1 MTSSDKRMDRALEGL
16 PILAPGCSAWR
27 AIDARLDA
35 LESRARVRKLCR
47 YSGAL
52 AASVL
57 IAVLAFGSW
66 HAAQEGMDELQRIVD
81 TAIRDARPDL
91 MFSSHRYSG
100 DSPAL
105 DALLV
110 NAAPRG
116 AAKGRYIGDAAQDGE
131 KTESGVESASNEF

>member
-1 MTSSDKRMDRALEGL
+1 MDRALEGL
-16 PILAPGCSAWR
+16 PILAPGYSAWQ
-27 AIDARLDA
+27 AIDAHLNG
-35 LESRARVRKLCR
+35 LESRARIRKLCK

-66 HAAQEGMDELQRIVD
+66 HAAQEGMGELQKIVD

-100 DSPAL
+100 DNPAL

-116 AAKGRYIGDAAQDGE
+116 AAKGRFIGDAAQDGA
-131 KTESGVESASNEF
+131 KTGSATESASNEF